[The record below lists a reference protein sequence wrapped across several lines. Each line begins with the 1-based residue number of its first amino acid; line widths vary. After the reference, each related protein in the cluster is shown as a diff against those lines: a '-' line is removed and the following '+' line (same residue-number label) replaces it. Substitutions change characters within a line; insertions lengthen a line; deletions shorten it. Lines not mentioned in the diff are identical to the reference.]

1 MGVTQEDSECPGVS
15 GILGQPNTNLVAQD
29 PRRFQ
34 VKLIPRRHHAAAK
47 QKNRRRLD
55 RPVTEPSLEPVITST
70 NIHYGAGTK
79 TQAIA

>member
-1 MGVTQEDSECPGVS
+1 M
-15 GILGQPNTNLVAQD
+15 
-29 PRRFQ
+29 
-34 VKLIPRRHHAAAK
+34 KLIPRRHHAAAK
-47 QKNRRRLD
+47 QKIRRRLD

>member
-47 QKNRRRLD
+47 QKIPVGLIVRSLNHRL
-55 RPVTEPSLEPVITST
+55 PVITST